1 MIMHIINLKEYFIN
15 IFFHD
20 FGCQFREGA
29 ALRVLYIYIYIAVAS
44 ILYLNIYG
52 KSS

>member
-1 MIMHIINLKEYFIN
+1 MHIINLKEYFIN

-29 ALRVLYIYIYIAVAS
+29 ALRVLYIYIYFIS
-44 ILYLNIYG
+44 QYIW
-52 KSS
+52 